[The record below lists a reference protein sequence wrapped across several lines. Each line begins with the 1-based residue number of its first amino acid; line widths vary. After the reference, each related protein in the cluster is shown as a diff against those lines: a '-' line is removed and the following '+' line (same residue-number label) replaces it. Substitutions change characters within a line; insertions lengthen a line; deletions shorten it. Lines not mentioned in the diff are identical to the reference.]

1 MGLVEVHWRHTGED
15 LTVEAAVPVG
25 ATGVLRLPGQP
36 DRELVPGR
44 HTTTVPFTAA
54 GSQESQ

>member
-1 MGLVEVHWRHTGED
+1 MEVHWRQTGED
-15 LTVEAAVPVG
+15 LAVEVAVPAG
-25 ATGVLRLPGQP
+25 TTGVLRLPGQP

-44 HTTTVPFTAA
+44 HTITVPFTAA